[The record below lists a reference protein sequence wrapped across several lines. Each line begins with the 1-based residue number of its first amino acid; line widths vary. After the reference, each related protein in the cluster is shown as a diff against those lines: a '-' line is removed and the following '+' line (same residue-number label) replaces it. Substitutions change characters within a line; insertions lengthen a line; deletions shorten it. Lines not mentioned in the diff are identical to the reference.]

1 MRGMILLVGLLW
13 IAGSDAMLRAEEAS
27 YLGIAK
33 CASSGCHGSVKL
45 GNQKGPWDESPH
57 SKAVTNLDGKKG
69 KEYAAKLKVENPAE
83 SELCL
88 SCHSTAL
95 GVADERLTETFDASE
110 GVQCEA
116 CHGAGSAY
124 LEPHKK
130 KERVYENLLT
140 LGLRPLK
147 DVQQQKNNCAKCHG
161 PDERYDKL
169 KGSGHAEPNKM
180 AFDEGMK
187 KIKHWKDKPPGS
199 VQ

>member
-1 MRGMILLVGLLW
+1 
-13 IAGSDAMLRAEEAS
+13 MLRIILSMTFLLGLSGVVQAGEAT
-27 YLGIAK
+27 YLGVGK

-45 GNQKGPWDESPH
+45 GNQKGPWDESDH
-57 SKAVTNLDGKKG
+57 SKAITNLDGKKG
-69 KEYAAKLKVENPAE
+69 KEYAAKLAIDKPAE

-88 SCHSTAL
+88 SCHSTAF
-95 GVADERLTETFDASE
+95 GVSDERLDETFDASE

-116 CHGAGSAY
+116 CHGAGSEY

-130 KERVYENLLT
+130 KERVYEQIVA

-147 DVQQQKNNCAKCHG
+147 TVQQQKENCAQCHG
-161 PDERYDKL
+161 PNERYDKL

-187 KIKHWKDKPPGS
+187 KIKHWKDKTAPPG
-199 VQ
+199 